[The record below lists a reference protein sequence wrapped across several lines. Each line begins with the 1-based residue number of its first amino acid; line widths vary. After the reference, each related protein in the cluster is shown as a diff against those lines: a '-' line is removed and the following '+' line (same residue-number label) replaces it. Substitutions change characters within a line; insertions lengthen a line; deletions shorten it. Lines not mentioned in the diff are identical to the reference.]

1 MEIVKKNLISIICGV
16 VALAAVVAVFVWP
29 LDGFFETLK
38 GKATARAQI
47 VSKVT
52 SLRNKPRVLPT
63 IDPNPNTQKVQRLTN
78 YPSSKIIAMGIEA
91 QKAMHAESVAMYDY
105 AWKLNQKGHGLVVPG
120 TLPEPTS
127 TSAAFNFRK
136 NLKDALD
143 NLRNNELAAGIPPTA
158 EQLKIRQE
166 AVAEE
171 ITKRDLVIVDG
182 MPTNQD
188 LVDGRIKEAQDK
200 LPDLM
205 KKEMAEKNKMY
216 IDPATVLT
224 VPSTLPENTSPTAAA
239 IWSAQVTYWIDSDVA
254 SAIAELN
261 ANSTSV
267 LNSPIKNL
275 VMLSVPDGAIGGS
288 IGPGSA
294 GRGAVADPDAPTLAT
309 GGRPDATIALPDP
322 GNASPT
328 KRASNNLY
336 DVVEFKLQLDMQ
348 SDKIPLFLKTLATNR
363 FITVTR
369 LEMEPVDSQV
379 KQLEGY
385 VYGEQPVVTLKL
397 DCEALFMREWT
408 IPLMPSAVRK
418 ALGIPDANAK
428 L

>member
-16 VALAAVVAVFVWP
+16 VALVALVAVFVWP

-38 GKATARAQI
+38 GKANVRAQL

-52 SLRNKPRVLPT
+52 SLRNKARVVPT
-63 IDPNPNTQKVQRLTN
+63 IDPNPNAQKAQRLTSF
-78 YPSSKIIAMGIEA
+78 PSSKIIAMGTEA
-91 QKAMHAESVAMYDY
+91 QKAMHVESVAMYDY

-127 TSAAFNFRK
+127 TSAAFNFRR

-143 NLRNNELAAGIPPTA
+143 NLRTNDLAAGIPPTE
-158 EQLKIRQE
+158 EQLKIRKE

-171 ITKRDLVIVDG
+171 ITKRDQVIVDG

-188 LVDGRIKEAQDK
+188 LVDARIREAQDK

-216 IDPATVLT
+216 IDPSTVLT
-224 VPSTLPENTSPTAAA
+224 VPTILPENTSPTPAA

-275 VMLSVPDGAIGGS
+275 TMLSVPDGAIGGA
-288 IGPGSA
+288 IGSGGA
-294 GRGAVADPDAPTLAT
+294 GRAQITDPEAPTPAT
-309 GGRPDATIALPDP
+309 GGRPDATIAVPDP

-336 DVVEFKLQLDMQ
+336 DVVDFKLQLDME
-348 SDKIPLFLKTLATNR
+348 SSKIPLFLKTLATNR

-369 LEMEPVDSQV
+369 LEMDPVDSQA
-379 KQLEGY
+379 KQIEGY
-385 VYGEQPVVTLKL
+385 VYGDQPVVTLKL

-408 IPLMPSAVRK
+408 IPLMPSAIRK
-418 ALGIPDANAK
+418 QLGIPDANAK